1 MNEKYEREGMPMDA
15 HARHLKAS
23 ALVMRLIGW
32 TCLVLGLVALVYP
45 PGFFWGILPHGM
57 PHIGPAHPASP
68 YDGLHP
74 YFFMLLALYAGLG
87 ICLVRGARD
96 PKRNVA
102 LFDFGI
108 VGNLL
113 HGLVMVPQSFIYPNE
128 HAHMWADIPAVFLIV
143 WMLWRWHPDR
153 ASTA

>member
-1 MNEKYEREGMPMDA
+1 MKEQRQYLGS
-15 HARHLKAS
+15 S
-23 ALVMRLIGW
+23 ALVMRLVGW
-32 TCLVLGLVALVYP
+32 TCLVLGGALLIYP
-45 PGFFWGILPHGM
+45 PGFIWGVLPEGV
-57 PHIGPAHPASP
+57 PHLGPAHAASP

-74 YFFMLLALYAGLG
+74 YLFMLLALYVGFG
-87 ICLVRGARD
+87 FCLVRGAGD

-113 HGLVMVPQSFIYPNE
+113 HALVMIPQSFLYPNE
-128 HAHMWADIPAVFLIV
+128 HAHMWADIPAAFLIV

-153 ASTA
+153 AGAA